1 MSDNV
6 IKFPKMKLD
15 TPPQSPEELAEKIS
29 EYKRS
34 FAEDVSEFLWQH
46 VLGEL
51 ARSGCDFQSNTEEL
65 YPSIVLVLES
75 IKSLHLHANGIEHPL
90 QKIAPL
96 MLNED
101 EDGEIE
107 IVVDIDEEEE

>member
-1 MSDNV
+1 MNDNI
-6 IKFPKMKLD
+6 IKFPKMKLE
-15 TPPQSPEELAEKIS
+15 TPPQSAEELAEKIS

-34 FAEDVSEFLWQH
+34 FAEDVAEFLWQH

-51 ARSGCDFQSNTEEL
+51 ARSGCDFQSDPEEL

-75 IKSLHLHANGIEHPL
+75 IKSLHLHASGIEHPL

-96 MLNED
+96 LIS
-101 EDGEIE
+101 EDGKEDIQ
-107 IVVDIDEEEE
+107 IIVDIDEDEL

>member
-1 MSDNV
+1 MSNNI
-6 IKFPKMKLD
+6 IKFPRMKLD
-15 TPPQSPEELAEKIS
+15 SPPQSAEELAEKIS

-34 FAEDVSEFLWQH
+34 FAEDISEFLWQH

-51 ARSGCDFQSNTEEL
+51 ARSGCDFQTDTDEL
-65 YPSIVLVLES
+65 YPSIILVLEA
-75 IKSLHLHANGIEHPL
+75 IKSLHLHSNGIEHPL

-101 EDGEIE
+101 EDHEIE
-107 IVVDIDEEEE
+107 IIIDIDDEVE

>member
-1 MSDNV
+1 
-6 IKFPKMKLD
+6 MKLD
-15 TPPQSPEELAEKIS
+15 TPPQSPEELVEKIT

-51 ARSGCDFQSNTEEL
+51 GRSGCDFQSNPEEL

-75 IKSLHLHANGIEHPL
+75 IKSLHLHANGIDHPL

-107 IVVDIDEEEE
+107 IVIDISEEE